1 MYIHKEGYKFIA
13 FTCLS
18 YAILSLLI
26 LPSQG
31 ISLLF
36 SLISFVFFL
45 GLVFFLSFFRVPWR
59 QLNTDD
65 AKIISPCDGKIVVV
79 DTVDYPNF
87 GEGAK
92 AIQVSV
98 FMHLHNVHI
107 NRMPIS
113 GRITKVI
120 HKKGKFLPAFR
131 PKSSTLNEHCLIGV
145 RNDNVHLEFKQIA
158 GAMAKRIRTYC
169 KPGDEVT
176 QSKEMG
182 FILFGSRLDVFLPTS
197 CKVSCCLGQKVKG
210 GIDSL
215 AFIE

>member
-1 MYIHKEGYKFIA
+1 VYIHKEGYKFIA

-18 YAILSLLI
+18 YAVISLLI

-36 SLISFVFFL
+36 SLISFAFFV
-45 GLVFFLSFFRVPWR
+45 GLVFFLAFFRVPRR

-65 AKIISPCDGKIVVV
+65 GAIVSPCDGKIVVV
-79 DTVDYPNF
+79 ATVDYPNF

-92 AIQVSV
+92 ATQISV

-107 NRMPIS
+107 NRMPIR

-145 RNDNVHLEFKQIA
+145 RNDDVHLEFKQIA

-169 KPGDEVT
+169 KPGDEIL
-176 QSKEMG
+176 QGKEMG
-182 FILFGSRLDVFLPTS
+182 FILFGSRLDIFLPTS
-197 CKVSCCLGQKVKG
+197 CKVSCSLGQKVKG

-215 AFIE
+215 ALIK

>member
-1 MYIHKEGYKFIA
+1 MA

-31 ISLLF
+31 ISFLFSVVSLLF
-36 SLISFVFFL
+36 L
-45 GLVFFLSFFRVPWR
+45 GSLVFFLAFFRVPKR
-59 QLNTDD
+59 QLNNDD
-65 AKIISPCDGKIVVV
+65 GKIISPCDGKIVLIE
-79 DTVDYPNF
+79 TVDYPNF
-87 GEGAK
+87 GEGAT
-92 AIQVSV
+92 ATQISV

-113 GRITKVI
+113 GQITKVI

-145 RNDNVHLEFKQIA
+145 RNDDLYLEFKQIA
-158 GAMAKRIRTYC
+158 GAVAKRIRTYC
-169 KPGDEVT
+169 KPSDKVLQG
-176 QSKEMG
+176 KEMG
-182 FILFGSRLDVFLPTS
+182 FILFGSRLDVFLPNS
-197 CKVSCCLGQKVKG
+197 CKLSCTLGQKVKG
-210 GIDSL
+210 GVDSL